1 MQKYLKFCKRTSKI
15 AKFAGLLRVCARVS
29 MTFMARIEEIRSLFP
44 ALSKKVYGKDL
55 VYFDNA
61 ATSQR
66 PQSVIDMWTKITS
79 ESNANI
85 HRAVHRLADEATQA
99 YEQARD
105 SVRDFINARSR
116 EEIIFTSGTTAA
128 VNLVAFS
135 FGEAFVKEGDEIVVT
150 EAEHHSNIVPW
161 QMMCKRKGAVL
172 KVLPIDDSGHLRTEM
187 LDEILSDKT
196 RIMAVTH
203 ISNVLGLINPVKE
216 IIEKCHASGIPVLI
230 DGAQGVVHSKVDV
243 QDLDCD
249 FYVFSGHKLYAA
261 TGTGVLYGKKE
272 LLDAMPPYM
281 GGGEMVGTVSFEE
294 TTYAPLP
301 MKFEA
306 GTQNFASAATLKS
319 AIEFTNLLNDNEL
332 VDKLDKIRDYLL
344 DYLRSDERITLYGV
358 PRGTNE
364 EKIPLFSFTVK
375 GIHHEDLALILD
387 KMGIAV
393 RSGQMCAEPLMT
405 RFGVTG
411 MLRVSLAPY
420 NTLEEA
426 EYFIRCLDKAIKMLQ

>member
-1 MQKYLKFCKRTSKI
+1 MN
-15 AKFAGLLRVCARVS
+15 VH
-29 MTFMARIEEIRSLFP
+29 EIRSMFP
-44 ALSKKVYGKDL
+44 ALSRKVYGKDL

-66 PQSVIDMWTKITS
+66 VQSVLDEWNRIS
-79 ESNANI
+79 AESNANI

-99 YEQARD
+99 YEAARD
-105 SVRDFINARSR
+105 AVKGFLNASAR

-135 FGEAFVKEGDEIVVT
+135 YGEAFVNEGDEVVVT

-161 QMMCKRKGAVL
+161 QLMCKRRGAVL
-172 KVLPIDDSGHLRTEM
+172 KVLPVDDFGHLKVEL
-187 LDEILSDKT
+187 LDEILSEKT
-196 RIMAVTH
+196 RIVAVTH
-203 ISNVLGLINPVKE
+203 ISNVLGIVNPVKD
-216 IIEKCHASGIPVLI
+216 IIAKCHERNVPVLV
-230 DGAQGVVHSKVDV
+230 DGAQGAVHCKVDV

-272 LLDAMPPYM
+272 WLDQMPPYM
-281 GGGEMVGTVSFEE
+281 GGGEMVGTVTFAE

-306 GTQNFASAATLKS
+306 GTQNFASSATLKQ
-319 AIEFTNLLNDNEL
+319 AIEFINLLNDNEL
-332 VDKLDKIRDYLL
+332 VGYNNKIRDYLL
-344 DYLRSDERITLYGV
+344 DYFNSDERIRLFGV
-358 PRGTNE
+358 PRGTSE
-364 EKIPLFSFTVK
+364 EKIPLFSFVVD
-375 GIHHEDLALILD
+375 GVHHEDLALILD

-393 RSGQMCAEPLMT
+393 RSGQMCAEPLMD

-411 MLRVSLAPY
+411 MLRVSVAPY
-420 NTLEEA
+420 NTMEEA
-426 EYFIRCLDKAIKMLQ
+426 KYFVKCLNKAINMLM